1 MQIQNL
7 YFSSGKP
14 FIHVNK
20 FIDFLQKNF
29 GFNFDEQNDY
39 FEIQNQ
45 IIENLY
51 DLKFLMMVRINHDVF
66 SNGEFLYSE
75 SLNSFSISLNA
86 SDGDIYDGM
95 MNFLNS
101 NQKKYHTNIS

>member
-1 MQIQNL
+1 MYNPVLISKLMKSSSHNPYEKKKNNELQHLLKMQIQNL

-51 DLKFLMMVRINHDVF
+51 DLKFLMMIRINHDVF
-66 SNGEFLYSE
+66 SNDLRT
-75 SLNSFSISLNA
+75 
-86 SDGDIYDGM
+86 
-95 MNFLNS
+95 
-101 NQKKYHTNIS
+101 K